1 MNFQN
6 EILRNGKVFPE
17 IAFMYSE
24 YEIKLLSTK
33 YEVMF

>member
-6 EILRNGKVFPE
+6 EILRNGIVFPV